1 VFHVKGYF
9 VPYEGILRV
18 FRLIRAPMHVLDE
31 ILQLDD
37 ATIAQI
43 AAGEVIERPVSV
55 VKELVE
61 NSLDA
66 GATVVSV
73 ELVDGGRSAIAV
85 TDDGRGMGAG
95 DLPFALMRHAT
106 SKLRIADDLFAVR
119 TLGFRGEGLASIAAA
134 GRLEIVSRRRGD
146 EFGAR
151 VEASGTSATAPMTVP
166 APPGTK
172 VTVRDLFALVPA
184 RREFLKSARA
194 EFARVAAFLNQLSLG
209 WPSVAFHLHHDGR
222 DVWSLPAAADPVDR
236 LESVFGRDARG
247 TLVAIDGDSGIAR
260 EKVSGYIS
268 APGRDR
274 PHRNHQVFF
283 VNGRLVRSSALG
295 ASWLAA
301 YGSYGMTGRY
311 PYGVIRVDLPPE
323 DVDVI
328 VHPTKSEVR
337 FRFGAAVFDAVR
349 AAVSRTLRRVEP
361 VRSATAPILSALG
374 IEPAPGA
381 SDIFARDLPTIE
393 ANASRPFQAPMPH
406 DSSPEIFRVFG
417 QIDQTYIAASDGAD
431 LMLIDQHA
439 AHERIAFE
447 ALLAG
452 SGAADIAAPMLFA
465 TVVELTPDRAAALH
479 EFRDELSAIGV
490 DVEQFGENA
499 YRIRSL
505 PAGYE
510 KRRFDLAGV
519 LDDLAADDAPREGP
533 AHRTRLLATVA
544 CHSVVRA
551 HEPLAMQEQVALV
564 QRLRLCRDPHTCPHG
579 RPTMLRLDAATL
591 AKAFK
596 RA

>member
-1 VFHVKGYF
+1 MQ
-9 VPYEGILRV
+9 
-18 FRLIRAPMHVLDE
+18 LIDEIRPLDE
-31 ILQLDD
+31 

-66 GATVVSV
+66 GATAVGVD
-73 ELVDGGRSAIAV
+73 LVDGGRAAIAV
-85 TDDGRGMGAG
+85 TDDGRGIGSD
-95 DLPFALMRHAT
+95 DLSLALMRHAT

-146 EFGAR
+146 DVGAR
-151 VEASGTSATAPMTVP
+151 VEVTGTSSTAPSPAP

-172 VTVRDLFALVPA
+172 VTVRDLFALIPA

-194 EFARVAAFLNQLSLG
+194 EFARVAAFLTQLSLG
-209 WPSVAFHLHHDGR
+209 WPDVSFTLRHDGR
-222 DVWSLPAAADPVDR
+222 DVWALPSVADAVDR

-247 TLVAIDGDSGIAR
+247 SLVAIDGDSGLAR

-295 ASWLAA
+295 AAWLAA
-301 YGSYGMTGRY
+301 YGSFGMTGRY

-323 DVDVI
+323 DVDVN

-349 AAVSRTLRRVEP
+349 AAVSRSLRRVEP
-361 VRSATAPILSALG
+361 VRSAPAPILSALG
-374 IEPAPGA
+374 IGPSTGESDWSDAPRPLSGPGA
-381 SDIFARDLPTIE
+381 PPDFDAPPTRE
-393 ANASRPFQAPMPH
+393 PSLDRL
-406 DSSPEIFRVFG
+406 RVFG

-439 AHERIAFE
+439 AHERIAYE
-447 ALLAG
+447 VLLAG
-452 SGAADIAAPMLFA
+452 SGEPEVAAPMLFA

-479 EFRDELSAIGV
+479 DHREELFGIGV
-490 DVEQFGENA
+490 EVEQFGEHE

-519 LDDLAADDAPREGP
+519 LDDLAADDAPREG
-533 AHRTRLLATVA
+533 ADHRTRLLATIA

-551 HEPLAMQEQVALV
+551 HEPLALQEQVALV
-564 QRLRLCRDPHTCPHG
+564 ERLRSCSDPHTCPHG

>member
-1 VFHVKGYF
+1 
-9 VPYEGILRV
+9 
-18 FRLIRAPMHVLDE
+18 MHVLDD
-31 ILQLDD
+31 ILPLDE

-66 GATVVSV
+66 GATVVIV
-73 ELVDGGRSAIAV
+73 ELVDGGRTAIAV
-85 TDDGRGMGAG
+85 TDDGRGMSPG
-95 DLPFALMRHAT
+95 DLPLALMRHAT
-106 SKLRIADDLFAVR
+106 SKLRIADDLFAVK
-119 TLGFRGEGLASIAAA
+119 TLGFRGEGLASIASA
-134 GRLEIVSRRRGD
+134 GRLEIVSRRRGE

-151 VEASGTSATAPMTVP
+151 VEASGTSATAPTAAA

-184 RREFLKSARA
+184 RREFLKSERA
-194 EFARVAAFLNQLSLG
+194 EFARVAAFLSQLSLG
-209 WPSVAFHLHHDGR
+209 WPSVAFHLRHDGR
-222 DVWSLPAAADPVDR
+222 DVWALPAAADPVDR

-247 TLVAIDGDSGIAR
+247 TLIAIDGDSGIAR

-301 YGSYGMTGRY
+301 YGAFGMTGRY

-323 DVDVI
+323 DVDVN

-349 AAVSRTLRRVEP
+349 AAVSRSLRRVEP

-374 IEPAPGA
+374 IDQSPGMIELRGRELPSLDADASPAFDA
-381 SDIFARDLPTIE
+381 ALMR
-393 ANASRPFQAPMPH
+393 
-406 DSSPEIFRVFG
+406 DSSTVAFRVFG

-452 SGAADIAAPMLFA
+452 SNSADVAAPMLFA
-465 TVVELTPDRAAALH
+465 AVVELTPDRAAALH
-479 EFRDELSAIGV
+479 DHREALSSIGV
-490 DVEQFGENA
+490 EVEQFGENA

-505 PAGYE
+505 PAGYAQ
-510 KRRFDLAGV
+510 RRFDLGGV
-519 LDDLAADDAPREGP
+519 LDDLAADDAPREG
-533 AHRTRLLATVA
+533 ADHRTRLLATIA

-564 QRLRLCRDPHTCPHG
+564 QRLRVCRDPHTCPHG
-579 RPTMLRLDAATL
+579 RPTMIRLDAATL